1 MTEDRIARA
10 MEWMLVIVL
19 AWFFFMAGYL
29 TADRLHREA
38 EACEAAYKAAR
49 TEADSVRVQ
58 LIGCDDPGE
67 DR

>member
-1 MTEDRIARA
+1 MTEDRIG
-10 MEWMLVIVL
+10 LILVVIVM

-29 TADRLHREA
+29 TADHRHMEA
-38 EACEAAYKAAR
+38 EACEAAYEAAR

-58 LIGCDDPGE
+58 LIGCDAPGE